1 MAQSTAHKEMPMRSE
16 TTKTRTATMMMA
28 TFGLSTLLAGA
39 ARAQDAPVTP
49 YQVVSQLDLECR
61 RAEGPPLPNVFIRQ
75 LNPVLRDRLPD
86 QQIVAGPLQ
95 EVCVPVAKNGRIP
108 DPAAL
113 ELARFVDVACYQATA
128 PAVDVDV
135 KVSQLNPVLANL
147 PDQTVKMVQLQQL
160 CVPVRK
166 NESPMPP
173 AVKRFVSHF
182 DLGCYRLQE
191 PTADANTTL
200 QLTHLNPVIRAFNQP
215 DRVVDIRRARQLCVP
230 VAKNAQPVPPGVS
243 EVVRWADFL
252 KYDTEVLAGAMP
264 VPLWLNHLNPLFQ
277 DLPGFPT
284 VLAPSSVRLM
294 VPVAKDVHLPPNGH

>member
-1 MAQSTAHKEMPMRSE
+1 MSLEKKT
-16 TTKTRTATMMMA
+16 TRTSTMVMA
-28 TFGLSTLLAGA
+28 AFGLAGLAGGT
-39 ARAQDAPVTP
+39 ARAQEAPVTP
-49 YQVVSQLDLECR
+49 FQVVSQLDLECR
-61 RAEGPPLPNVFIRQ
+61 KAEGPALPNVFIRQ

-86 QQIVAGPLQ
+86 QQIVSGSLQ

-128 PAVDVDV
+128 PMVDVDV
-135 KVSQLNPVLANL
+135 KLSQLNPVLASL
-147 PDQTVKMVQLQQL
+147 PDQMVKVIQLQQL

-182 DLGCYRLQE
+182 DLGCYRLEQ

-200 QLTHLNPVIRAFNQP
+200 QLTHLNPVIRAFNYP
-215 DRVVDIRRARQLCVP
+215 DRVVDSRRARQLCVP
-230 VAKNAQPVPPGVS
+230 VAKNAQPVPDGVG
-243 EVVRWADFL
+243 EIVRWADFL
-252 KYDTEVLAGAMP
+252 KYDTEVLAGAVP

-284 VLAPSSVRLM
+284 VLTPSVRLM
-294 VPVAKDVHLPPNGH
+294 VPVAKDGHLPPNEH